1 MLLDQQHLCNHSE
14 ATVMTVRC
22 SASLRRSL
30 EYLSIHM
37 HNKSLN
43 LKGRVIH
50 WWVCEYLAS
59 HGTFVETSSFS
70 LILHRDQLLN

>member
-1 MLLDQQHLCNHSE
+1 
-14 ATVMTVRC
+14 MTVRC

-43 LKGRVIH
+43 LKGRVFT
-50 WWVCEYLAS
+50 
-59 HGTFVETSSFS
+59 GGFVSIWRRTVHLLKHLHLVLFSIVISF
-70 LILHRDQLLN
+70 